1 MGFNYNEQKEISEW
15 DENIAALGFT
25 PTTLSAVKSVINEFD
40 PDSRPAKIEQSLG
53 KEFLGWLESIKAFPA
68 EGNLIPGSY
77 QK

>member
-1 MGFNYNEQKEISEW
+1 
-15 DENIAALGFT
+15 
-25 PTTLSAVKSVINEFD
+25 VKSVINEFD